1 MRSLFSSAIRFA
13 TGTAAAVVLPVI
25 AMSARGEDAKPASA
39 TTSAIDPAAALAQAA
54 TNPNGDLGTT
64 MWQTVCAQ
72 CHGVKGEGKLEIK
85 SPSIAHLPSWYVT
98 QQISNFR
105 EGRRGNDTAEPN
117 GLLMAAIAK
126 ALQPEQ
132 IQAIARHV
140 EKMPMVAPT
149 PVVAQNEVDIENGML
164 LFQERCMECHRY
176 NASGEM
182 AFGSPPLTGR
192 QDWYLAEQIR
202 RFKAGKRGT
211 IKGDVN
217 GAKMV
222 LSSQF
227 IGDEQS
233 LKDVMGYIMTLNA
246 AALEE
251 QEQQQKAESLF
262 KSPAGGEKKVTEADT
277 KLEASAE
284 VESTKR

>member
-1 MRSLFSSAIRFA
+1 MRSLPFPALRLSVVARSI
-13 TGTAAAVVLPVI
+13 AAVLPVI
-25 AMSARGEDAKPASA
+25 ALSAHGEEAKP
-39 TTSAIDPAAALAQAA
+39 TTPTIDPAAALAQAA
-54 TNPNGDLGTT
+54 ANPAGDVGST

-105 EGRRGNDTAEPN
+105 EGRRGNDPAEPN

-140 EKMPMVAPT
+140 EKMPMVVPT

-192 QDWYLAEQIR
+192 QDWYLTEQIK
-202 RFKAGKRGT
+202 RFKSGKRGT
-211 IKGDVN
+211 VKGDVN

-227 IGDEQS
+227 ISDEQS
-233 LKDVMGYIMTLNA
+233 LKDVMAYIMTLNA

-251 QEQQQKAESLF
+251 QEQQQKMDSLF
-262 KSPAGGEKKVTEADT
+262 KSPGGEKKVTEADK

-284 VESTKR
+284 VESAKR

>member
-1 MRSLFSSAIRFA
+1 MRPLFFSMFRFSARA
-13 TGTAAAVVLPVI
+13 VAAALPLI
-25 AMSARGEDAKPASA
+25 ALTARGEDAKPAA
-39 TTSAIDPAAALAQAA
+39 TATPAIDPAAVASVGAKAG
-54 TNPNGDLGTT
+54 GDLGTT

-72 CHGVKGEGKLEIK
+72 CHGAQGEGKLELK

-105 EGRRGNDTAEPN
+105 EGRRGTDPAEPN
-117 GLLMAAIAK
+117 GILMSAIAK

-132 IQAIARHV
+132 IQAIAKHV

-149 PVVAQNEVDIENGML
+149 PAVAQNEVDLENGML

-202 RFKAGKRGT
+202 RFKSGKRGT

-222 LSSQF
+222 ISSQF

-246 AALEE
+246 AAIEE
-251 QEQQQKAESLF
+251 QEQQQKADSLF
-262 KSPAGGEKKVTEADT
+262 KSPADGEKKVTEADK
-277 KLEASAE
+277 KLEAAAE
-284 VESTKR
+284 VDAVKR